1 MLGVQLRAAPRPRR
15 GWPGRSGQGA
25 ASPQPDGEAA
35 TPSPKSPRRPC
46 STHIGLA
53 VTRARLNLVV
63 RFASYLLQ
71 RQPATAHPFRR
82 SDYGSYALPTT
93 RRMFVNVMDSSL
105 RAGAKKRVVAVIV
118 CEDTTSNRVPAVTFD
133 GCPGGVTLNHG
144 HCLCSPFLTD
154 TATLG
159 SWV

>member
-1 MLGVQLRAAPRPRR
+1 MAYSCAPPCDQGVA
-15 GWPGRSGQGA
+15 GSGGPGRE
-25 ASPQPDGEAA
+25 QPRLSR
-35 TPSPKSPRRPC
+35 T
-46 STHIGLA
+46 
-53 VTRARLNLVV
+53 ARLQHPHLSHLGGHAPLTSASLSHV
-63 RFASYLLQ
+63 RVS
-71 RQPATAHPFRR
+71 TSSSNAHPFRR
-82 SDYGSYALPTT
+82 SDYGSYALPKT
-93 RRMFVNVMDSSL
+93 RRMVVNVMDRSL